1 MPRGKNYRFYRYHI
15 HGTIGDVEIN
25 CKCTSF
31 NEFLEKFGGDKTPL
45 GLHRRK
51 LHRLRSGYY
60 REGGNVAKMW
70 KTIQIDN
77 IKEKVEYVRADEV
90 QLNIAPEKPPAIDPM
105 HTLAE
110 VGPFTEVVIDE
121 NGDVVDVMHDDI

>member
-1 MPRGKNYRFYRYHI
+1 MPRGRNWKTYRYHI

-31 NEFLEKFGGDKTPL
+31 NEFLDKFGGDKTPL

-51 LHRLRSGYY
+51 LHRLRTGYY
-60 REGGNVAKMW
+60 AEGGNIANLW

-77 IKEKVEYVRADEV
+77 INEKVKYVRADEIPDV
-90 QLNIAPEKPPAIDPM
+90 KLNFAPE
-105 HTLAE
+105 
-110 VGPFTEVVIDE
+110 EVVVNDNIDE
-121 NGDVVDVMHDDI
+121 VILDVNGDVIHD